1 MAHLSPD
8 DFTKQVGIILRK
20 LRKDR
25 TLTLEELADLT
36 GVSKLT
42 LGKIERGEANPSL
55 TIIWKIANGLR
66 IPISSLMV
74 ENQDVTLLKKSGN
87 SVVSENHSLTLE
99 PVFTTQVHGSIESHK
114 GYLHP
119 DSTYQAEAHQPGVKE
134 YITVMEGE
142 VVVRV
147 GEEEYKLERFDSIK
161 FNADQPH
168 AYINQSE
175 ETAVLHFVMIY
186 SI

>member
-1 MAHLSPD
+1 MTHISPD
-8 DFTKQVGIILRK
+8 DFTKQVGKILRK
-20 LRKDR
+20 LRKER
-25 TLTLEELADLT
+25 ALTLEELANLT

-55 TIIWKIANGLR
+55 TIIWKVANGLR
-66 IPISSLMV
+66 IPISALMV
-74 ENQDVTLLKKSGN
+74 ENQEVTLLKKSGN
-87 SVVSENHSLTLE
+87 SVMSENQSLKLE
-99 PVFTTQVHGSIESHK
+99 PVFTTQVQGSIESHK
-114 GYLHP
+114 GYLQP
-119 DSTYQAEAHQPGVKE
+119 DSTYEAEAHQPGVKE

-142 VVVRV
+142 VVVRI
-147 GEEEYKLERFDSIK
+147 GEEEYQLEQFDSIK

-168 AYINQSE
+168 AYINHSG

>member
-1 MAHLSPD
+1 MTHVSPE
-8 DFTKQVGIILRK
+8 DFTKQVGKILRR
-20 LRKDR
+20 LRKEKEI
-25 TLTLEELADLT
+25 TLEETADLT

-74 ENQDVTLLKKSGN
+74 ENQEVTLLKKSGN
-87 SVVSENHSLTLE
+87 SVMSENHSLKLE
-99 PVFTTQVHGSIESHK
+99 PVFTTQVQGSIESHK

-119 DSTYQAEAHQPGVKE
+119 DSIYEAEAHQPGVKE

-147 GEEEYKLERFDSIK
+147 DGKEYQLERFDSIK

-168 AYINQSE
+168 AYINHSE

-186 SI
+186 SL